1 MQASP
6 SFQKLHNGIGIRT
19 AKGELIHLEIFSESI
34 IGVRATTL
42 PELPAN
48 DSFMVVKENA
58 EPCSFE
64 CGEENGVFW
73 LSTAKVKAVV
83 CGDCGQVSFFDKDG
97 KPVLREVEGSRKMTP
112 VKEMGEDTF
121 RIGQKFHYDNV
132 NVLMG
137 LGGHQDG
144 IANYKGKDCNLTQ
157 YNCIDIVTYFS
168 TDANYGL
175 LWDNDSIT
183 KFGDPREH
191 GKLGSVFKLYNEDGV
206 EGGLTARY
214 YGDSA
219 FAYTQVKRDEDQIEY
234 SFFEERPYAPKEF
247 NFDKGSIKWTGF
259 IEAPE
264 DGVYKLR
271 SYGSHYIK
279 VTIDGVEYVNKWRQ
293 NWMPWQNL
301 FEIPMK
307 AGQKLPVTVEW
318 NANGGFC
325 ALQALSPACPCYKD
339 EIALESEVGEQV
351 RYYFIYGES
360 VDEQIAG
367 YRKLT
372 GKATMLPRWTMGLWQ
387 SRERYET
394 QKDLL
399 DVCAEF
405 RKREIPLDCIVQDW
419 QFWGPDGWGTQDF
432 DPKRFPDPDGMI
444 RDIHEKYNAK
454 LLITV
459 WAKFNKH
466 TEQFKHMYDK
476 GWIYKKQPDTDIPD
490 WLGYPYGFYDAFNE
504 DAGRWFWDLANEK
517 LFKNGASNGADAWWL
532 DATEPD
538 IVSNVGV
545 KFRKEDMNPTAKG
558 SGARVYNAFSI
569 NQCRWVYEGQRAA
582 DESKR
587 VVILTRSSYA
597 GHQRYGA
604 ATWSGDV
611 ASRWEDLKKQIP
623 CGLNFC
629 ASGIPYWTTDIGGF
643 AVEPRYE
650 RPIGEDVEEFRE
662 LQMRWYQFGVF
673 NPFFRVHGQFPFR
686 EVFRLVPEEHPVYKA
701 MVAYN
706 KLRYRL
712 MPYLYSMVGA
722 VTQDD
727 YTMLRALFM
736 DFPQDAAVRN
746 IEDEFMFGPAFLV
759 APVTDYKARSRQVY
773 LPAGA
778 TWYDFHTNKQYL
790 GGQTIT
796 VEAPLEEVPLFVRA
810 GSIIPFGPEIQYAN
824 ENPEGPVQLRVYPG
838 ADGKFSIYQDEGD
851 GYGYEKGAFSRSS
864 LVWDDAKRTLSISAR
879 EGSFPGMAEKRTLSV
894 VLATEDKAAG
904 KEISTSV
911 DKTLTYSGEALS
923 VVI

>member
-1 MQASP
+1 VQSDSIP
-6 SFQKLHNGIGIRT
+6 SFEKHTNGIRVHS
-19 AKGELIHLEIFSESI
+19 AQGELISLDLFSDSI
-34 IGVRATTL
+34 IEVRASTL
-42 PELPAN
+42 PALPKA
-48 DSFMVVKENA
+48 DSFMVVEENREVPA
-58 EPCSFE
+58 FE
-64 CGEENGVFW
+64 CGEDKGNYW
-73 LSTAKVKAVV
+73 LKTAKVKAVV
-83 CGDCGQVSFFDKDG
+83 DGTTGQVSFYDAAG
-97 KPVLREVEGSRKMTP
+97 KRILREAEGSRKMTP

-121 RIGQKFHYDNV
+121 RVEQKFHYDDV

-168 TDANYGL
+168 TDANFGI

-191 GKLGSVFKLYNEDGV
+191 ENLGKVFTLYNEDGV

-214 YGDSA
+214 FGDST
-219 FAYTQVKRDEDQIEY
+219 FAYTQVKRDEDQIAY
-234 SFFEERPYAPKEF
+234 SFFEERPNAPKEF
-247 NFDKGSIKWTGF
+247 NFDKGSISWTGS
-259 IEAPE
+259 IEAKE
-264 DGVYKLR
+264 DGVYKFR

-279 VTIDGVEYVNKWRQ
+279 VTVGGVQYVDKWRQ

-307 AGQKLPVTVEW
+307 KGEKLPVSVEW
-318 NANGGFC
+318 NSNGGFC
-325 ALQALSPACPCYKD
+325 ALEALSPTEPVYK
-339 EIALESEVGEQV
+339 EQISLWSEVGEQI

-360 VDEQIAG
+360 VDAQIAG

-372 GKATMLPRWTMGLWQ
+372 GKATMMPRWTMGLWQ
-387 SRERYET
+387 CRERYET
-394 QKDLL
+394 QEQLM
-399 DVCAEF
+399 DVVKEF

-419 QFWGPDGWGTQDF
+419 QFWGHDGWGTQEF
-432 DPKRFPDPDGMI
+432 DKERFPDPDGMI
-444 RDIHEKYNAK
+444 KDLHEKYNTK
-454 LLITV
+454 LLISV
-459 WAKFNKH
+459 WAKFNKS
-466 TEQFKHMYDK
+466 TEPFKHMYEK
-476 GWIYKKQPDTDIPD
+476 GWIYKKQPDTNAPD
-490 WLGYPYGFYDAFNE
+490 WLGFPYGFYDAFNE
-504 DAGRWFWDLANEK
+504 EAGRYFWDLANEK
-517 LFKNGASNGADAWWL
+517 LFKKGVDSWWM

-545 KFRKEDMNPTAKG
+545 SFRKQDMNPTAKG

-587 VVILTRSSYA
+587 VVTLTRSSYA

-604 ATWSGDV
+604 STWSGDV
-611 ASRWEDLKKQIP
+611 AARWEDLKKQIP

-643 AVEPRYE
+643 AVEPRFE
-650 RPIGEDVEEFRE
+650 RPVGEDVEEFRE

-673 NPFFRVHGQFPFR
+673 NPFFRVHGQFPYR
-686 EVFRLVPEEHPVYKA
+686 EVFRLVPETHPVYKA
-701 MVAYN
+701 MVTYN

-722 VTQDD
+722 VTLDD

-736 DFPQDAAVRN
+736 DFPNDAAVRD
-746 IEDEFMFGPAFLV
+746 IEDQFMFGPAFLV
-759 APVTDYKARSRQVY
+759 APVTDYKARSRSVY

-778 TWYDFHTNKQYL
+778 DWYDFHTNRFFK

-796 VEAPLEEVPLFVRA
+796 VDAPLEEIPLFVRA
-810 GSIIPFGPEIQYAN
+810 GSIVPFGTEIQHAN
-824 ENPEGPVQLRVYPG
+824 ENPDGPVQLRVYPG
-838 ADGKFSIYQDEGD
+838 ADGEFTMYQDEGD
-851 GYGYEKGAFSRSS
+851 SYNYEKGAFSRST
-864 LVWDDAKRTLSISAR
+864 LKWDDAARNLSVGAR
-879 EGSFPGMAEKRTLSV
+879 IGSFPGMGEKRTLSV
-894 VLATEDKAAG
+894 VIASEDKASG
-904 KEISTSV
+904 KDIATTV
-911 DKTLTYSGEALS
+911 DNTLTYTGEAVS
-923 VVI
+923 ISI